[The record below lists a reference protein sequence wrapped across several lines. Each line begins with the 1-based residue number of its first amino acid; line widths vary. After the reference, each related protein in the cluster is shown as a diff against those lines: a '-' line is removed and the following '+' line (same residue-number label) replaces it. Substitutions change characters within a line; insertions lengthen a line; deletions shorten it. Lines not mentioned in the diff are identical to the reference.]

1 MEDYNKKVK
10 EIVGALSQDE
20 QKILMSVLKIES
32 QHKQTMHKQLGDAIV
47 QKIQKVIEGS
57 IK

>member
-32 QHKQTMHKQLGDAIV
+32 QYKQTMHKQLGDAIV